1 LRNQLASATRSG
13 REVIANG
20 TLATVLKC
28 AVYVAQCGDAKMAK
42 QRKFAQGD
50 ATVFSVP
57 HGLQNMLGVE
67 VTSPGPEG
75 PVFRSW
81 SRRFRDM
88 LATIFFLLPIHCGIR
103 LAGHPRKSSGSDL
116 AAQV

>member
-1 LRNQLASATRSG
+1 MRYPRFLVGIRRSELRNQLASATRSG

-57 HGLQNMLGVE
+57 HGCKTCWAWKSTELTLA
-67 VTSPGPEG
+67 EG
-75 PVFRSW
+75 CSF
-81 SRRFRDM
+81 
-88 LATIFFLLPIHCGIR
+88 
-103 LAGHPRKSSGSDL
+103 
-116 AAQV
+116 